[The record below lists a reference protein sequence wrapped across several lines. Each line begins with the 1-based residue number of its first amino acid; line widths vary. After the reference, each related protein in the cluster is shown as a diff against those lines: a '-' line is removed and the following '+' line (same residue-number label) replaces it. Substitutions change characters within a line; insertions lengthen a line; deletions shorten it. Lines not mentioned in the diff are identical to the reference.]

1 MYVLQVLFISARPTA
16 RQGSTLIF
24 CGLLLAQVVGVDATS
39 AQSVLTVLAQN
50 STAAFAD
57 YAQSIVVAVAEAQ
70 STNVST
76 AVADV
81 IGSETPGNMS
91 EVCAHLDRPPSSN
104 QSFRCCETCSCPLLS
119 ERGFL
124 WGPALAAGIM

>member
-1 MYVLQVLFISARPTA
+1 MLDLDVCVASALHFSKTNGQA
-16 RQGSTLIF
+16 RVNPNF

-91 EVCAHLDRPPSSN
+91 EVCAHLDRLPSSN
-104 QSFRCCETCSCPLLS
+104 QSFGCCETFSCPLN
-119 ERGFL
+119 
-124 WGPALAAGIM
+124 